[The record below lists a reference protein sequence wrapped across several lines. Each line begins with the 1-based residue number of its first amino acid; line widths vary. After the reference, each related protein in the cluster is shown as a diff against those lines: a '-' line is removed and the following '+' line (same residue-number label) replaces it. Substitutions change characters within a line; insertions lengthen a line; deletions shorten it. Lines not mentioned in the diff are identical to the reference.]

1 MHTVAKPGF
10 ASVLKA
16 CALCAMTAFV
26 ITLPFSAVSAQAL
39 PQLANCEDAL
49 KAPAPAALLAG
60 SVGGMGDINLFP
72 NRVEIDDR
80 AGIASIGLYNRAA
93 AAGEYD
99 ITVCDMAMPR
109 DGRLVDLAA
118 IEDAAVRANV
128 RVASSTLRW
137 PPRHVTLP
145 GSEAQMV
152 RIMARVAPYLPPGGY
167 RSQLTVVSAPPE
179 TGGTSIDEA
188 ACEQTNGGIGVRIV
202 PRFGSSIPVI
212 VRVGE
217 TTLAAGLMDFALST
231 PTGGRAILSIKITRE
246 GTRSAFGD
254 ITITAPG
261 AKKPMAEI
269 MGIGVYSEIAERAFK
284 VPIDLATEPRFL
296 ARGTRWT
303 VTHTDDGVTP
313 GKVLAKQEFIVP

>member
-1 MHTVAKPGF
+1 LP
-10 ASVLKA
+10 AS
-16 CALCAMTAFV
+16 
-26 ITLPFSAVSAQAL
+26 
-39 PQLANCEDAL
+39 
-49 KAPAPAALLAG
+49 G
-60 SVGGMGDINLFP
+60 ST
-72 NRVEIDDR
+72 
-80 AGIASIGLYNRAA
+80 NRAA
-93 AAGEYD
+93 AADEYD

-145 GSEAQMV
+145 GSEAQM
-152 RIMARVAPYLPPGGY
+152 RADNGARCALFAAGRY

-202 PRFGSSIPVI
+202 PRLGSSIPVI

-217 TTLAAGLMDFALST
+217 TTLTAGLMDFALST
-231 PTGGRAILSIKITRE
+231 PTGERAILSIKITRE

-269 MGIGVYSEIAERAFK
+269 MGIGVDSEIAERAVK
-284 VPIDLATEPRFL
+284 VPIDLGDRASFSCQRHPL
-296 ARGTRWT
+296 
-303 VTHTDDGVTP
+303 DGH
-313 GKVLAKQEFIVP
+313 AF